1 MILKKIL
8 LEDGKVTYEEISF
21 KDALNYENKNDLVFT
36 SEDEKEEF
44 FDQVVED
51 KEEVED
57 ICKEE
62 TKNTKN
68 SDEEHTDSFGF
79 FNQFINKPKSNSKSS
94 KLLALLPFMDNN
106 DIKEIVNEIL
116 AGNENYKDIKLPAM
130 FPFLDTEDCD
140 ALFMKFINA
149 GDNIKRI
156 ETLAP
161 FVSKSCLSKVV
172 DDYIAGKYDKN
183 IKMTM
188 LYPFMDNKDIKKLSI
203 YYINKKEE

>member
-94 KLLALLPFMDNN
+94 KLLAFLPFMDNN
-106 DIKEIVNEIL
+106 DIKEIVN
-116 AGNENYKDIKLPAM
+116 
-130 FPFLDTEDCD
+130 
-140 ALFMKFINA
+140 
-149 GDNIKRI
+149 
-156 ETLAP
+156 
-161 FVSKSCLSKVV
+161 
-172 DDYIAGKYDKN
+172 
-183 IKMTM
+183 
-188 LYPFMDNKDIKKLSI
+188 
-203 YYINKKEE
+203 